1 MKNKN
6 NWIKNVTAAVTAV
19 VCLTGIAQATPIT
32 GNIGFS
38 GAVQLNSATAN
49 TATAATAWYNTVAAS
64 PSGSF
69 VGIVNNGDAVS
80 MTGATPW
87 NFNTGALA
95 NFWSVDG
102 FSFNLASSSIYS
114 QVGGFL
120 NVLLAG
126 TVIGNGFTATAFN
139 GTFQVADPAS
149 SGPQTF
155 TERLSFNSVPDGG
168 TTVMLLGGALMGL
181 ALLRKKMVIA

>member
-1 MKNKN
+1 MKK
-6 NWIKNVTAAVTAV
+6 NWIKKVAATVSVV
-19 VCLTGIAQATPIT
+19 VCMTGIVQATPIT

-38 GAVQLNSATAN
+38 GAVELNNTSAN
-49 TATAATAWYNTVAAS
+49 TATAATAWFNTVAAS

-69 VGIVNNGDAVS
+69 VGIVNNGDVVS

-87 NFNTGALA
+87 NFTSGALA

-102 FSFNLASSSIYS
+102 FTFNLISSSIYS

-120 NVLLAG
+120 NVILVG
-126 TVIGNGFTATAFN
+126 TVSGNGFTTTAFN

-168 TTVMLLGGALMGL
+168 TTVLMLGLGLLSLGL
-181 ALLRKKMVIA
+181 IRKKMLIA

>member
-1 MKNKN
+1 MKI
-6 NWIKNVTAAVTAV
+6 NWIKKMAAAAAV
-19 VCLTGIAQATPIT
+19 VCVAGIAQATPIT

-38 GAVQLNSATAN
+38 GAVQLNSTTAN

-69 VGIVNNGDAVS
+69 VGLVANGAAVS
-80 MTGATPW
+80 MAGATPW
-87 NFNTGALA
+87 NFTSGALA

-102 FSFNLASSSIYS
+102 FTFNLASSSVFS

-120 NVLLAG
+120 DVLLVG
-126 TVIGNGFTATAFN
+126 TVTGNGFAATTFD
-139 GTFQVADPAS
+139 GSFQVADPAS
-149 SGPQTF
+149 GGPQTF

-168 TTVMLLGGALMGL
+168 TTVVLLGLGL
-181 ALLRKKMVIA
+181 LSLGLFRKKMLTA

>member
-1 MKNKN
+1 MKNKFVN
-6 NWIKNVTAAVTAV
+6 KIAAAVTAV
-19 VCLTGIAQATPIT
+19 VCMAGIAQATPIT

-38 GAVQLNSATAN
+38 GAVQLNSTTAN

-69 VGIVNNGDAVS
+69 VGLVANGAAVS
-80 MTGATPW
+80 MAGATPW
-87 NFNTGALA
+87 NFTSGALA

-102 FSFNLASSSIYS
+102 FTFNLASSSVFS

-120 NVLLAG
+120 DVLLVG
-126 TVIGNGFTATAFN
+126 TVTGNGFTATAFN
-139 GTFQVADPAS
+139 GSFQVADPAS
-149 SGPQTF
+149 GAPQTF

-168 TTVMLLGGALMGL
+168 TTVVLLGLGL
-181 ALLRKKMVIA
+181 LGLGLFRKKMLIA

>member
-1 MKNKN
+1 MAA
-6 NWIKNVTAAVTAV
+6 AAVV
-19 VCLTGIAQATPIT
+19 VCMAGIAQATPIT

-38 GAVQLNSATAN
+38 GAVQLNSTSAN
-49 TATAATAWYNTVAAS
+49 SATAATAWYNTVAAS

-69 VGIVNNGDAVS
+69 VGLVNNGDAVS
-80 MTGATPW
+80 MSGATPW
-87 NFNTGALA
+87 SFNSGALA

-102 FSFNLASSSIYS
+102 FTFNLISSSIFS

-120 NVLLAG
+120 NVNLIG
-126 TVIGNGFTATAFN
+126 TVVGNGFTPTAFN

-168 TTVMLLGGALMGL
+168 TTVVLLGLGL
-181 ALLRKKMVIA
+181 LGLGLFRKKMLIA

>member
-1 MKNKN
+1 MKK
-6 NWIKNVTAAVTAV
+6 NWIKKMAAAAAV
-19 VCLTGIAQATPIT
+19 VCMVGIAQATPIT

-38 GAVQLNSATAN
+38 GAVDLNSTSAN
-49 TATAATAWYNTVAAS
+49 SATAATAWFNTVAAS

-69 VGIVNNGDAVS
+69 VGLVNNGDAVL

-87 NFNTGALA
+87 SFNSGALA

-102 FSFNLASSSIYS
+102 FTFNLISSSIYS

-120 NVLLAG
+120 NVSLAG
-126 TVIGNGFTATAFN
+126 TVIGNGFNATAFN

-149 SGPQTF
+149 SGPETF

-168 TTVMLLGGALMGL
+168 TTVVLLGLGL
-181 ALLRKKMVIA
+181 LGLGLFRKKMLIA

>member
-1 MKNKN
+1 M
-6 NWIKNVTAAVTAV
+6 AVTVTVA
-19 VCLTGIAQATPIT
+19 VCLIGVAQATPIT
-32 GNIGFS
+32 GDIGFS
-38 GAVQLNSATAN
+38 GSVQLNSMSAN
-49 TATAATAWYNTVAAS
+49 TATAVTAWYNTVAAS

-87 NFNTGALA
+87 SFNSGALP

-102 FSFNLASSSIYS
+102 FTFSLVTSSIYS
-114 QVGGFL
+114 QGGGFL

-126 TVIGNGFTATAFN
+126 TVAGNGFDVTGFN
-139 GTFQVADPAS
+139 GSFQVGNPP
-149 SGPQTF
+149 SGGRCTF

-168 TTVMLLGGALMGL
+168 TTVMLLGSALMGL
-181 ALLRKKMVIA
+181 GLLKRKLIAA

>member
-1 MKNKN
+1 MKK
-6 NWIKNVTAAVTAV
+6 NWIKKIAAAAAV
-19 VCLTGIAQATPIT
+19 VCAAGIAQATPIT

-38 GAVQLNSATAN
+38 GAVDLNSTTAN
-49 TATAATAWYNTVAAS
+49 AATAATAWFNTVAAS

-69 VGIVNNGDAVS
+69 VGTVNNGDAVS

-87 NFNTGALA
+87 SFNSGPLA
-95 NFWSVDG
+95 SFWSVDG
-102 FSFNLASSSIYS
+102 FTFNLISSSIYS

-120 NVLLAG
+120 NVSLVG
-126 TVIGNGFTATAFN
+126 TVIGNGYTATAFN

-168 TTVMLLGGALMGL
+168 TTVALLGLGL
-181 ALLRKKMVIA
+181 LGFGLFRKKMLIA